1 MFCKK
6 CGKEIGDNETYCTY
20 CGAPQND
27 VPPQQAPPAY
37 SANAPVDVS
46 SFGWAF
52 LGFLI
57 PLVGLILFLVWKDT
71 LPLRSKSCGKGA
83 LVGVILYVIFIII
96 SVAIGACAAASA
108 YDYYAAVLL

>member
-37 SANAPVDVS
+37 SANAPVDGS

-57 PLVGLILFLVWKDT
+57 PLVGLILFLVRTPCPSAPNRAAKA
-71 LPLRSKSCGKGA
+71 RS
-83 LVGVILYVIFIII
+83 
-96 SVAIGACAAASA
+96 SA
-108 YDYYAAVLL
+108 